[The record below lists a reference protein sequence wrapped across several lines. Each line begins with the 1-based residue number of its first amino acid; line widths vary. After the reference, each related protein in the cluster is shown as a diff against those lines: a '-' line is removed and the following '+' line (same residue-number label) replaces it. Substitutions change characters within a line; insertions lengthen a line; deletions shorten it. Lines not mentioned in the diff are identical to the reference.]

1 MSLRRSAQLDRLALS
16 RADDGT
22 VLAAVKRGKQA
33 LESFTRCSW
42 DLAPGARS
50 APHRTAVCRLV
61 LARYK
66 GKTNAGPSA
75 MANDTLINLL
85 AWCKRERERLQMQ
98 REMLQ
103 SGRFRIFEKDDSN
116 QQRDISNQHIE
127 QIAANIS
134 EFDRIIMADYEA
146 KSV

>member
-1 MSLRRSAQLDRLALS
+1 
-16 RADDGT
+16 
-22 VLAAVKRGKQA
+22 
-33 LESFTRCSW
+33 
-42 DLAPGARS
+42 
-50 APHRTAVCRLV
+50 
-61 LARYK
+61 
-66 GKTNAGPSA
+66 

-103 SGRFRIFEKDDSN
+103 SGRFRIFEKDDSD

-134 EFDRIIMADYEA
+134 ELDRIIMADYEA
-146 KSV
+146 KRLTSRLASRKKKDTGLYHSRGLRALK

>member
-1 MSLRRSAQLDRLALS
+1 LFDWEPRQLLDPLRIGQQVA
-16 RADDGT
+16 
-22 VLAAVKRGKQA
+22 
-33 LESFTRCSW
+33 
-42 DLAPGARS
+42 
-50 APHRTAVCRLV
+50 RLV
-61 LARYK
+61 LKRATRAK
-66 GKTNAGPSA
+66 QNAGPSA

-103 SGRFRIFEKDDSN
+103 SGRFRIFEKDDSD

-134 EFDRIIMADYEA
+134 ELDRIIMADYEA